1 MANLLETMFV
11 ASLSVTYAIW
21 LSSIR
26 KGMEILNVT
35 ISIHKIFVNIT
46 DSTVLFQNFW
56 QLGMLNKC

>member
-1 MANLLETMFV
+1 MANLETMFV

-26 KGMEILNVT
+26 KGMEILNAT
-35 ISIHKIFVNIT
+35 NSSHKIFVNVT
-46 DSTVLFQNFW
+46 DSTVLFQIFW